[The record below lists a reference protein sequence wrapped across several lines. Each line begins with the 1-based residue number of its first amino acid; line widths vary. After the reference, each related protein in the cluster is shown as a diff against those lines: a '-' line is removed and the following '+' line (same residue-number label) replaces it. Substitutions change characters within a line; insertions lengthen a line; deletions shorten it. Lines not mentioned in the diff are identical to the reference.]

1 MKTAPIVFAAFM
13 AFVVSTHSQVAD
25 VVDSREPAQIPLTS
39 PATARILGDLADG
52 TAPPTAPEKPEF
64 IVAAKDIISTK
75 TVQQGDRTITI
86 QRIKPI
92 PMPQSVPVPAPEP
105 LEISE
110 QAAMLERATE
120 ISEPQPK
127 WDFLM
132 VAATVFQFMDA
143 PPRTMVTYWPGGM
156 GESVTFW
163 SSADFRLLEG
173 FTNFVA
179 ADGHAYSIMLMLN
192 NEETAS
198 TADLQA
204 SDGPQ
209 LPDFPNGKAT
219 FTLGGDAPADP
230 QLLAPFK
237 ALHDIYNN
245 EQPRLLL
252 AWQGRERARLQREA
266 ELKANP
272 PESRDVTI
280 RYWRTERPAPA
291 KGGVR

>member
-64 IVAAKDIISTK
+64 IVAAKDVISTK

-192 NEETAS
+192 NQETAS

-219 FTLGGDAPADP
+219 FTLSDDAPADP
-230 QLLAPFK
+230 QLLAPFQ

-245 EQPRLLL
+245 EQPRLLH

-266 ELKANP
+266 EFKANP
-272 PESRDVTI
+272 PQSRDVTI
-280 RYWRTERPAPA
+280 RYWRTKLPAPV
-291 KGGVR
+291 KGGAK